1 MIVLRAANFYKMPE
15 NETVTRCRLGERCT
29 VSINPLHSAPGHV
42 LIAQVTHSTALHST
56 AQHCNVVQV
65 EEVWRRAVV
74 SRQPQSLVLTGRSGS
89 GKTCNFKQAL
99 AHLVETTQ
107 PSAGECPLSGARLAA
122 ADCLLESFC
131 STRTSLN
138 THARYCIV

>member
-1 MIVLRAANFYKMPE
+1 MPE
-15 NETVTRCRLGERCT
+15 NERLPHYPAQAGRALHRLNQPAPLRTRPRPHRAGDA
-29 VSINPLHSAPGHV
+29 LHG
-42 LIAQVTHSTALHST
+42 TALHCT
-56 AQHCNVVQV
+56 VVQV

-107 PSAGECPLSGARLAA
+107 PSAGECPLSGERLAA
-122 ADCLLESFC
+122 VDCLLESFC

-138 THARYCIV
+138 THARCCVV